1 MLSKHNVY
9 HIKTTTIIIIKI
21 TITFQKVCIS
31 PLLYI
36 YIYIRK
42 LFKKNKTKKR
52 SCHHRTTAKPY
63 KQNESYK
70 FQKSLGYEPRLLTT
84 ASGWDKTKRYSNNP
98 SWENFADEAVFR
110 ISPGKLNFGPIL
122 AEHTYR
128 LKVRLMNKVI

>member
-1 MLSKHNVY
+1 M
-9 HIKTTTIIIIKI
+9 
-21 TITFQKVCIS
+21 
-31 PLLYI
+31 
-36 YIYIRK
+36 
-42 LFKKNKTKKR
+42 
-52 SCHHRTTAKPY
+52 HHRTTAKPY

-98 SWENFADEAVFR
+98 SWENVADEAVFR

-128 LKVRLMNKVI
+128 LKVKLMNKSNVKASLLDLYNN